1 MVRPI
6 QGWLSSWAT
15 TLRGR
20 NQRSQKSAQ
29 RSRSGIQ
36 QIELLEVRSL
46 LSASGIVAPA
56 AIQASAISTDQYF
69 YFSSSVG
76 GTLRSS
82 NGSTV
87 GLTTDDIARLIVHA
101 NGSYEYSLFFR
112 GSDVGL
118 SGGSESIDAF
128 TVLKNGS
135 LLISTT
141 GLVSVPGA
149 VGTGTDLLK
158 FVPKTLGTTTTGTWS
173 AYFRGASVGLST
185 TTENID
191 GVAALPDGRLVL
203 STKGNFQVSGFTGN
217 GADLMSFAPTQ
228 LGYATRGTWGAYLDS
243 DDIGMAALNVDAVAI
258 ASNGAV
264 LLSTTGKFSL
274 SGVSGSKSDVVTFNP
289 LSLGLNT
296 IGSFESSLALSASR
310 YGLTNFN
317 INGLQ
322 VGRVASDRL
331 ANSTNTAT
339 TPIGTFQIQIDYEN
353 NNITASQRA
362 IFERAVERWE
372 QVILSQPATPII
384 DGVPSNTLIISA
396 SSTIIDGVGGVLG
409 EAGPTV
415 FRPTTKLPA
424 RGEMNFDSTDLA
436 SLEADGDLY
445 TVILHEMGHVLGI
458 GTIWSDQR
466 LVPQVGNEYRFTGRN
481 AVAQYDALF
490 GVTTAYVPV
499 EAGGGSGTAGSH
511 WSDSVF
517 GNELMTGYINAGV
530 MNPLS
535 RVTIGSLQD
544 LGYTVNYAAADPYTP
559 PTSSRTR

>member
-1 MVRPI
+1 MRPI
-6 QGWLSSWAT
+6 KDWLSSWTT
-15 TLRGR
+15 TLSGR
-20 NQRSQKSAQ
+20 NQRSRKSARRSQ
-29 RSRSGIQ
+29 RETQ
-36 QIELLEVRSL
+36 QVELLEVRSL
-46 LSASGIVAPA
+46 LSASSVVSSP
-56 AIQASAISTDQYF
+56 AISTDQYF

-76 GTLRSS
+76 GTLRSG

-87 GLTTDDIARLIVHA
+87 GLTTDDIARLVVHA
-101 NGSYEYSLFFR
+101 NGSYDYSLFFQ

-128 TVLKNGS
+128 TVLRDGS

-149 VGTGTDLLK
+149 VGAGTDLLK
-158 FVPKTLGTTTTGTWS
+158 FVPKTLGATTTGTWS

-191 GVAALPDGRLVL
+191 GVAALSDGRLVL
-203 STKGNFQVSGFTGN
+203 STKGNFQVGGFTGN

-243 DDIGMAALNVDAVAI
+243 DDIGLAAFNVDAVAI

-274 SGVSGSKSDVVTFNP
+274 SGVSGSKSDVATFNP

-296 IGSFESSLALSASR
+296 IGSFESSLALTASR

-317 INGLQ
+317 IDGFQ
-322 VGRVASDRL
+322 VGQVASDSL
-331 ANSTNTAT
+331 ANPTNTGTSGT
-339 TPIGTFQIQIDYEN
+339 TLGTFQIQIDYEN

-466 LVPQVGNEYRFTGRN
+466 LVQQVGNEYRFTGRN

-517 GNELMTGYINAGV
+517 GNELMTGYINVGV